1 MTFDEIE
8 ITEIDPMSRAIESEK
23 MPVSIPN
30 DKIDEYMNLIRTIVA
45 SIYSSGNIPPGLEF
59 DDLVGFGYEG
69 LVKAWR
75 NYKNDKGAL
84 FKTYATYRIRGEV
97 LDNVRKEWKSR
108 NPSYN
113 RKVDKE
119 KIKEKIQEIAKNI
132 IEENPNF
139 SEDEKDSALQHALST
154 SAVVYLLSLES
165 IENLATQLK
174 KEDISNEII
183 NRIERTNERIFLQE
197 SIEEMTEDERTLIQ
211 MYYYEGKSQIDI
223 ARALNMSKSKISRMH
238 MRLLDRLKHKL
249 AYKLNKEW
257 CI

>member
-1 MTFDEIE
+1 
-8 ITEIDPMSRAIESEK
+8 
-23 MPVSIPN
+23 
-30 DKIDEYMNLIRTIVA
+30 
-45 SIYSSGNIPPGLEF
+45 
-59 DDLVGFGYEG
+59 
-69 LVKAWR
+69 VKAWR